1 MNQKIKDEILTVPNL
16 LSLFRILLIPI
27 FVWLYMSQEDYFY
40 AALIVVLSGIT
51 DILDGFIARRF
62 NLITRLGKVLDPIA
76 DKLTQAV
83 VLLCLTDRFPLMALP
98 FILLVIKEVVTGI
111 GGLLAIQKSGNVHGS
126 DWHGKVSTALLYVLM
141 VVHLLWFNIPTDI
154 SNLFILASVIMMII
168 SFSLYTYQNIQVIQE
183 ADNKQKEERE

>member
-83 VLLCLTDRFPLMALP
+83 VLLCLIDRFPLMALP

>member
-62 NLITRLGKVLDPIA
+62 NLITRLGKVLDPSPI
-76 DKLTQAV
+76 
-83 VLLCLTDRFPLMALP
+83 
-98 FILLVIKEVVTGI
+98 
-111 GGLLAIQKSGNVHGS
+111 N
-126 DWHGKVSTALLYVLM
+126 
-141 VVHLLWFNIPTDI
+141 
-154 SNLFILASVIMMII
+154 
-168 SFSLYTYQNIQVIQE
+168 
-183 ADNKQKEERE
+183 

>member
-27 FVWLYMSQEDYFY
+27 FVWLYMSQENYFY

-83 VLLCLTDRFPLMALP
+83 VLLCLIDRFPLMALP

>member
-1 MNQKIKDEILTVPNL
+1 
-16 LSLFRILLIPI
+16 
-27 FVWLYMSQEDYFY
+27 
-40 AALIVVLSGIT
+40 
-51 DILDGFIARRF
+51 
-62 NLITRLGKVLDPIA
+62 
-76 DKLTQAV
+76 
-83 VLLCLTDRFPLMALP
+83 MALP